1 MVSVCSLTSCKD
13 YDDDIQN
20 LQGQIDAIKKA
31 IESIQALINS
41 GSVITN
47 VEQTTNDVKVTLS
60 NSTSFNLTNGA
71 AGKDG
76 APGTAWTIGSD
87 GYWYK
92 DGVKTE
98 YYALGTAGEKGD
110 KGDQGDQG
118 EQGEKGEDGAAAQG
132 KYYVINAETM
142 CLDLYEDGVL
152 VKAGVVDLTEMEDD
166 SVVAVLDG
174 DNLVL
179 TNGDVVLDGYILVH
193 IARVTPATPS
203 ANNLNIDNYP
213 VESATFDLC
222 NAEDVYK
229 QTTWIQTINR
239 SIRTTLVG
247 NTEINPVK
255 YYFVPGVVEVFDAKE
270 NKTWYITPKSGA
282 ADIAYDDLS
291 DKYIVTMPVHNYGTQ
306 AELNTLLNE
315 CAVDYASNAFNNV
328 ALYATDDLTRLTYT
342 QFVYTREAKR

>member
-1 MVSVCSLTSCKD
+1 MVSVSSLTSCKD

-20 LQGQIDAIKKA
+20 LQGQNDANKKA

-47 VEQTTNDVKVTLS
+47 VEQTTNGVKVTLS

-179 TNGDVVLDGYILVH
+179 TNVDGSPTPIVISNSSDLQGLVFMPSLYLDGIE
-193 IARVTPATPS
+193 T
-203 ANNLNIDNYP
+203 
-213 VESATFDLC
+213 
-222 NAEDVYK
+222 
-229 QTTWIQTINR
+229 
-239 SIRTTLVG
+239 
-247 NTEINPVK
+247 
-255 YYFVPGVVEVFDAKE
+255 
-270 NKTWYITPKSGA
+270 
-282 ADIAYDDLS
+282 IAYPWLTGDIYEESLPYNADHRDYIIGS
-291 DKYIVTMPVHNYGTQ
+291 TTTKKY
-306 AELNTLLNE
+306 LLQE
-315 CAVDYASNAFNNV
+315 V
-328 ALYATDDLTRLTYT
+328 
-342 QFVYTREAKR
+342 